1 MSTIKGNFRIFKF
14 LLIEIHWN
22 FIRFSKKII
31 GIYWIAWEN
40 TSGFWIDQSSDSG
53 PESPNRLVDIDRSA
67 LTSPS
72 LKLHLSLL
80 HVQGVDSRVLQRSLQ
95 RWHLSLL
102 CFDMYPDS
110 VKSKILFYKFRM
122 WSILNMV
129 VFHVFRRA
137 KQFWPNKTLTNT
149 TETRINRINIHSSA
163 LNGVIQA
170 KIISF
175 GSEYV
180 HFRGHFG

>member
-1 MSTIKGNFRIFKF
+1 MKF
-14 LLIEIHWN
+14 IEILLDFQKNHWN
-22 FIRFSKKII
+22 LLNYMRKYQCILNWPKFGLRSRV
-31 GIYWIAWEN
+31 
-40 TSGFWIDQSSDSG
+40 SGSISWHWPVCTDKSEFK
-53 PESPNRLVDIDRSA
+53 L
-67 LTSPS
+67 
-72 LKLHLSLL
+72 LHLSLL

-129 VFHVFRRA
+129 VFHVFRGA